1 MELDWHH
8 DRTDLPDASLID
20 LSPEHLGID
29 EEALTLGRLARVR
42 AQMRRFEVDVL
53 LLNDPVNIR
62 YTCGARNMQVF
73 AARNSAARYLLV
85 TDTQC
90 VLFEMF
96 GCEHLVESLPTLTEV
111 RASRNISFVAAG
123 WQQEAAE
130 REWAQEMVTTLQ
142 ALAGPKARLGMER
155 LSPHA
160 TLQLVE
166 AGFVISD
173 AQKVV
178 EQARAVKSA
187 HEIQCIRASIA
198 CTDAGV
204 MALRNA
210 LRPGITENALWS
222 VLHQQVIAGGGEY
235 FETRLLN
242 SGQHSNPW
250 FQETGSRI
258 IQANELVALDT
269 DVVGCFGYYAD
280 FSRTFHAGPDKPSE
294 AQRTLYRLAYEQVAH
309 NIDVLKP
316 GMSFCD
322 YAQSAWD
329 IPPPYHKNR
338 YYVSAHGVGMTG
350 EYPYL
355 YHADDF
361 AEAGYDGE
369 ILPGMT
375 LCVESYIGE
384 ENGSQGV
391 KLEQQVLIT
400 ETGVELLS
408 TFPFEADLM
417 QL

>member
-20 LSPEHLGID
+20 LSHEHLGID
-29 EEALTLGRLARVR
+29 EDALTLGRLARVR

-242 SGQHSNPW
+242 SGQHSN
-250 FQETGSRI
+250 S
-258 IQANELVALDT
+258 L
-269 DVVGCFGYYAD
+269 
-280 FSRTFHAGPDKPSE
+280 FHHVYG
-294 AQRTLYRLAYEQVAH
+294 
-309 NIDVLKP
+309 
-316 GMSFCD
+316 
-322 YAQSAWD
+322 
-329 IPPPYHKNR
+329 
-338 YYVSAHGVGMTG
+338 
-350 EYPYL
+350 
-355 YHADDF
+355 
-361 AEAGYDGE
+361 
-369 ILPGMT
+369 
-375 LCVESYIGE
+375 
-384 ENGSQGV
+384 
-391 KLEQQVLIT
+391 
-400 ETGVELLS
+400 
-408 TFPFEADLM
+408 
-417 QL
+417 